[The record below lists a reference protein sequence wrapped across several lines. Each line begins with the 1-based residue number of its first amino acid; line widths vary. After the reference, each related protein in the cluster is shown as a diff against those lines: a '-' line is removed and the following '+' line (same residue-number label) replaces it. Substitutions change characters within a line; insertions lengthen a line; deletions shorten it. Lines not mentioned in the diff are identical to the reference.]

1 MERIGG
7 KDRTSVFLSLLSW
20 TKGLLQI
27 FSRRSNC
34 YGWQLQSLQIWP
46 QSFPSNRRGK
56 AKSCKESVV
65 SEFCVWTRTDLS
77 QKYTKVNMRSCYL
90 RAVSQ
95 EQPLADRMKHIAA
108 LDHTYEP
115 QTQVSRTQ
123 QILYLSNHMIC
134 QANHIRNRVAHS
146 PSRKSLRISVSTKMG
161 QVQFV

>member
-56 AKSCKESVV
+56 AKSCKGSVV
-65 SEFCVWTRTDLS
+65 REFCVWTRIDLS
-77 QKYTKVNMRSCYL
+77 QRYTKVNMRSCYL

-95 EQPLADRMKHIAA
+95 EEPPADQMKHIAA
-108 LDHTYEP
+108 VDHTHM
-115 QTQVSRTQ
+115 
-123 QILYLSNHMIC
+123 NHK
-134 QANHIRNRVAHS
+134 
-146 PSRKSLRISVSTKMG
+146 PKSLEHKKCYIWATIWSARWFIYETELLILRQESH
-161 QVQFV
+161 